1 MSYWCDTLG
10 MSTRQVDVGG
20 ISTRI
25 QSGGHGAPLLLL
37 HGRGGHLETWI
48 RNAPALAERFQV
60 FAIDLLGHGLTDR
73 PADSRFDIAS
83 LTRHVLDVLDTL
95 ALPAAHL
102 VGQSLGGWV
111 AAELALT
118 EPDRVDRLALIE
130 PAGLMSEAE
139 RLADPIVA
147 NKYKTGGAAF
157 DHPSRQA
164 VRTRLSG
171 LLQDPS
177 TLDDEMV
184 DVRWRLYQPA
194 AAREVHKQ
202 VRKADNASWLLTLDR
217 LCTLQ
222 ARTLF
227 LRGEDGHTPQAVVD
241 QAIAACP
248 DAHGLTVHGAR
259 QWPQYEQAGIVNAA
273 LIHHF
278 I

>member
-25 QSGGHGAPLLLL
+25 QSGGLGAPLLLL

-48 RNAPALAERFQV
+48 RNSPALAERFQV

-73 PADSRFDIAS
+73 PADSRFDIGS
-83 LTRHVLDVLDTL
+83 LTRHVRDVLDTL
-95 ALPAAHL
+95 ALPAVHI

-118 EPDRVDRLALIE
+118 EPDRVNRLALIE

-139 RLADPIVA
+139 RLADPVVA
-147 NKYKTGGAAF
+147 DKYKTGGAAY
-157 DHPSRQA
+157 DHPSLEA
-164 VRTRLSG
+164 VRARLAG

-184 DVRWRLYQPA
+184 NVRWRLYQPA
-194 AAREVHKQ
+194 EARDVHKQ
-202 VRKADNASWLLTLDR
+202 VRKADNTSWLLTLDR
-217 LCTLQ
+217 LRTLRP
-222 ARTLF
+222 RTLF
-227 LRGEDGHTPQAVVD
+227 LRGEDGHTPQSIVD
-241 QAIAACP
+241 QAIAASP
-248 DAHGLTVHGAR
+248 DARGLTVHGAR
-259 QWPQYEQAGIVNAA
+259 QWPQYEQAGVVNAA
-273 LIHHF
+273 LINHF